1 MGYTFIFDFFLS
13 QCVYSCDEHAF
24 LTLKSRAPQW
34 RMHALILLGGCIGM
48 FNSSF
53 EFIILKNI
61 FEILGFEGLYIN
73 IYLIFY
79 IARGFISFVQCY
91 DHLCYLVVL
100 YVYQYLVVFLDS
112 IIIIIIIIIIIM
124 LSLLSELVLMM
135 KIAVLIA

>member
-1 MGYTFIFDFFLS
+1 
-13 QCVYSCDEHAF
+13 
-24 LTLKSRAPQW
+24 
-34 RMHALILLGGCIGM
+34 M

-53 EFIILKNI
+53 EFINLTNI
-61 FEILGFEGLYIN
+61 FEILGYVDVGLYIN
-73 IYLIFY
+73 IHLIFY
-79 IARGFISFVQCY
+79 IARVFISFVQCY

-112 IIIIIIIIIIIM
+112 IIIIIIIIIIM